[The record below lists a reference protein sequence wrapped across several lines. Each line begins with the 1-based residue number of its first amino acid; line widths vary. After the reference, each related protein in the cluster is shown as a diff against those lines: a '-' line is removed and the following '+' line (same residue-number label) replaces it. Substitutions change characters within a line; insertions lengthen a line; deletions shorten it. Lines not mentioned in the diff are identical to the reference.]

1 MMANG
6 QNISLWMETAS
17 KKSYPKLERHIS
29 VDAAVIGG
37 GIAGMTVAHLLKK
50 QGLSTCVLEAR
61 EIGGGVTGHTTAKI
75 TAQHGLRLDTLIRQ
89 NGLNAAKLYA
99 EINSQAIGFI
109 EKLAMSL
116 NIDCGFKRTFSC
128 IVTEDTAKSQE
139 ILWETEAA
147 QRLGVEAEY
156 YHRPNFEATRNADI
170 KAAVKF
176 FNQAQFHPLKY
187 LYGIAEAFC
196 DGTGCNIYENTRAVD
211 IEKGRVNKV
220 ITEDGL
226 VVSAKYVVVAT
237 HFPFFDKRNLY
248 FTKLYPERSYVVS
261 FIAED
266 GFSEGMYKTAE
277 EGFSLRT
284 HALEDGRKLILL
296 GGGYHRTGSGSYMMK
311 NYLDLEDTA
320 KRLFNVKEFLWRW
333 SAQDYSTPDG
343 LPYAGQIACTM
354 PNVFVMTGFDKW
366 GMTNSTATAII
377 ISDLI
382 SSGDSPYLAA
392 YNPLRPLKSFAS
404 FFKYLGKNVATM
416 GRLIGGRLS
425 RLPSKAIVK
434 KDEARLINMK
444 GVRTSVYR
452 DEEGKVH
459 VVKAVCSHMGCQ
471 LKFNDAEKTWDCPCH
486 GSRYDTEGKVIEA
499 PAKKPLTKIEKGEFS
514 E

>member
-1 MMANG
+1 MGNR
-6 QNISLWMETAS
+6 QNVSLWMETS
-17 KKSYPKLERHIS
+17 TKKSYPKLQRHMS

-37 GIAGMTVAHLLKK
+37 GLAGITVAYLLKR

-61 EIGGGVTGHTTAKI
+61 EIGGGVTGNTTAKI
-75 TAQHGLRLDTLIRQ
+75 TAQHGLKLDSLIKK
-89 NGLNAAKLYA
+89 NGLKAAKQYA
-99 EINSQAIGFI
+99 EVNSQAIGFM
-109 EKLAMSL
+109 EKLALSL
-116 NIDCGFKRTFSC
+116 NIDCDFKRTFSC
-128 IVTEDTAKSQE
+128 IITEDVARTQD
-139 ILWETEAA
+139 ILKEAEAA
-147 QRLGVEAEY
+147 QRLGIEAEY
-156 YHRPNFEATRNADI
+156 YHRPSFEATRNADI

-187 LYGIAEAFC
+187 LYGVAEGFH
-196 DGTGCNIYENTRAVD
+196 DGTSCNIYEGTRATD
-211 IEKGRVNKV
+211 IEKGKVNKV
-220 ITEDGL
+220 ITEEGL
-226 VVSAKYVVVAT
+226 VISAKYVVVAT

-248 FTKLYPERSYVVS
+248 FTKLYPERSYVMS
-261 FIAED
+261 FIAEE

-284 HALEDGRKLILL
+284 HALEDGRQLILL
-296 GGGYHRTGSGSYMMK
+296 AGGYHRTGSGCYMMK
-311 NYLDLEDTA
+311 NYLDLEKTA
-320 KRLFNVKEFLWRW
+320 QRLFTVKESLWKW

-343 LPYAGQIACTM
+343 LPYAGQIACAM

-366 GMTNSTATAII
+366 GMTNSTAAAMV
-377 ISDLI
+377 ISDFI
-382 SSGDSPYLAA
+382 SSGYSPYLAA

-404 FFKYLGKNVATM
+404 FFTYLGKNIATM

-434 KDEARLINMK
+434 KGEARLINMK
-444 GVRTSVYR
+444 GVRTGVYR

-486 GSRYDTEGKVIEA
+486 GSRYDLEGKVIEA
-499 PAKKPLTKIEKGEFS
+499 PTKKALTRIEKGNFLD
-514 E
+514 